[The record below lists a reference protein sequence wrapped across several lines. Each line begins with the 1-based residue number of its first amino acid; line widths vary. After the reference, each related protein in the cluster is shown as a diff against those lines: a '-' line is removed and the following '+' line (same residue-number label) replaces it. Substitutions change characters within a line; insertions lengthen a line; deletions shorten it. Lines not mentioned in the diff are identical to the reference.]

1 MYAGRG
7 LPLVSAMLT
16 IWNQITTKFY
26 GRSVYGSYVIEGDAD
41 GENAT
46 RQKGDAAG
54 EFQFAFRSGVA
65 ICVSWRRKERQF
77 SSSLGLPQQPGSSAQ
92 FTGRS

>member
-26 GRSVYGSYVIEGDAD
+26 GRSVYGSYVIEGAMPTMKTQR
-41 GENAT
+41 GKKAT
-46 RQKGDAAG
+46 Q
-54 EFQFAFRSGVA
+54 
-65 ICVSWRRKERQF
+65 
-77 SSSLGLPQQPGSSAQ
+77 LGNSN
-92 FTGRS
+92 

>member
-26 GRSVYGSYVIEGDAD
+26 GRSDHGSYVIEGAMLTVKTPR
-41 GENAT
+41 GKKAT
-46 RQKGDAAG
+46 PLGNSNSHFVA
-54 EFQFAFRSGVA
+54 EWLFA
-65 ICVSWRRKERQF
+65 
-77 SSSLGLPQQPGSSAQ
+77 
-92 FTGRS
+92 

>member
-26 GRSVYGSYVIEGDAD
+26 GRSVYGSYVIEGAMLTVKTPR
-41 GENAT
+41 GKKAT
-46 RQKGDAAG
+46 PLG
-54 EFQFAFRSGVA
+54 EFQFAFPGGAA
-65 ICVSWRRKERQF
+65 I
-77 SSSLGLPQQPGSSAQ
+77 A
-92 FTGRS
+92 

>member
-26 GRSVYGSYVIEGDAD
+26 GRSVYGSY
-41 GENAT
+41 
-46 RQKGDAAG
+46 RQKDDAAR
-54 EFQFAFRSGVA
+54 EFQFAFHSGLA

-77 SSSLGLPQQPGSSAQ
+77 SSSWGLPQRPGSSAQ

>member
-16 IWNQITTKFY
+16 IWNQIKTKFY
-26 GRSVYGSYVIEGDAD
+26 GRSVYGSYVIEGAMLTVKTPR
-41 GENAT
+41 G
-46 RQKGDAAG
+46 KSDAAG

-65 ICVSWRRKERQF
+65 ISVSWRRKERQF
-77 SSSLGLPQQPGSSAQ
+77 SSSWGLPQQPGSSAQ